1 MTSLIDDIPVSP
13 NPQAA
18 TVICCSSTYKAIVD
32 CLCNLLP
39 EAHLAEKKDFFS
51 RTQPERDALYF
62 LLHILSFDVAKAL
75 EAGVISRWLARYPFG
90 GADASKYKKRN
101 TISRLLDND
110 PRHEDSEYGSI
121 MCEMLLHMS
130 KTPSLRKEMVE
141 HGLLD
146 DPKGNDITTD
156 VYLPRYE

>member
-1 MTSLIDDIPVSP
+1 M
-13 NPQAA
+13 
-18 TVICCSSTYKAIVD
+18 ICCYSTYKAIVD

-39 EAHLAEKKDFFS
+39 EAHLAEKKDFSF

-62 LLHILSFDVAKAL
+62 LYHILSFDVAKAL

-101 TISRLLDND
+101 TILYLLDDD
-110 PRHEDSEYGSI
+110 PSHEDSEYESI
-121 MCEMLLHMS
+121 MCAVLLHMS

-146 DPKGNDITTD
+146 DPKGNDITTN
-156 VYLPRYE
+156 VNLPRCE